1 MDPDTLTKEPYMPC
15 NLAYQISNEVTEEL
29 GTVMAVD
36 GDVIVVRSAAGVY
49 RARRAASCLLD
60 ANVGDLVLLATADQG
75 ASYVLAVLERATN
88 GHASLSLEGDVSL
101 RVTKGRLAL
110 TADEGLGLASG
121 ADVTVA
127 SKSVRV
133 DAVEGDV
140 CLQRLGFFSRVVDA
154 QMERI
159 TYLAGSVDA
168 TIDRLAQRLK
178 RFYRRVDEIEHARMG
193 QLDCQAEST
202 IRLRGRHAV
211 IDGVNLV
218 KLHGD
223 QIHLG

>member
-1 MDPDTLTKEPYMPC
+1 MDPDTLTKEPSMPC

-29 GTVMAVD
+29 AIVTAVE
-36 GDVIVVRSAAGVY
+36 GDVLVVRSDAGQY

-60 ANVGDLVLLATADQG
+60 PNAGDLVLLATTAQSV
-75 ASYVLAVLERATN
+75 SYVLAVLERADDA
-88 GHASLSLEGDVSL
+88 HACLSLEGDVSL

-110 TADEGLGLASG
+110 TAEDGLGLASG

-133 DAVEGDV
+133 DAIEGDV
-140 CLQRLGFFSRVVDA
+140 CVQRLGFFSRLVDA
-154 QMERI
+154 QMERV

-168 TIDRLAQRLK
+168 TVDRLAQRLK
-178 RFYRRVDEIEHARMG
+178 RFYRRVDEIEHARVG

-202 IRLRGRHAV
+202 MRLRGRQTV
-211 IDGVNLV
+211 VDGVDLV
-218 KLHGD
+218 KLHGE